1 MNEIALSPSAAVPA
15 AATTA
20 AVAAPAGGACAGGDP
35 LVFAVLD
42 AAGAIQ
48 GRLDAALE
56 AVGLSLAKYLAL
68 RQLAAAGEPLTLG
81 ELAARRQCVRSNVT
95 QLVDRLES
103 DGLVRRI
110 DDPVDRRAIRA
121 VLTPLGIEREAA
133 GAEALA
139 QAQAAAVERVPV
151 DEREPLRRLLAL
163 LR

>member
-1 MNEIALSPSAAVPA
+1 MNDTPLPTTPTLPASDPCAV
-15 AATTA
+15 
-20 AVAAPAGGACAGGDP
+20 GDP
-35 LVFAVLD
+35 LVFALLD
-42 AAGAIQ
+42 AASAVQ
-48 GRLDAALE
+48 ARLDAALD

-95 QLVDRLES
+95 QLVDRLEA

-121 VLTPLGIEREAA
+121 VLTPLGHEREAA
-133 GAEALA
+133 GTEAIGRA
-139 QAQAAAVERVPV
+139 QAELAARVPA